1 MRPPELPVPRCFF
14 LLIYMG
20 LVVRFGKDSVL
31 QVLKRARVALIIPL
45 LDFGGRIRLFLLV
58 FRGGTAT
65 ENKEGVC

>member
-1 MRPPELPVPRCFF
+1 
-14 LLIYMG
+14 MG